1 MSLPSFKTLAE
12 NTTSE
17 IFKSI
22 NEKLSDREKQSI
34 INVFRR
40 HVEDELQLRKSTAEK
55 KFSEV
60 YQDRERLL
68 DELISIKREFSDYDK
83 YKAFYLVLND
93 EPLWGSSRNGEIT
106 KSVDFY
112 EGLEEG
118 IKYIKRPTQTIQHL
132 QDPNPK
138 EKVYQHRKDNN
149 QYE

>member
-17 IFKSI
+17 LFKSI

-40 HVEDELQLRKSTAEK
+40 HVDDVLEQRKSTAEK

-60 YQDRERLL
+60 YQDKERL
-68 DELISIKREFSDYDK
+68 EKEIKAIKYEFSDYDK

-93 EPLWGSSRNGEIT
+93 KPLWNSSFNGEIT
-106 KSVDFY
+106 KSRGFY
-112 EGLEEG
+112 EGLEEA

-138 EKVYQHRKDNN
+138 EKVYQHRKDN
-149 QYE
+149 ER

>member
-17 IFKSI
+17 LFKSI

-34 INVFRR
+34 TNVFRR
-40 HVEDELQLRKSTAEK
+40 HVDDVLERRKSTAEK

-60 YQDRERLL
+60 YQDKVRLEN
-68 DELISIKREFSDYDK
+68 ELISTKRKFSNYDK
-83 YKAFYLVLND
+83 YLAFYLVLND
-93 EPLWGSSRNGEIT
+93 EPLWNSTFNGEII

-112 EGLEEG
+112 EGLEEA
-118 IKYIKRPTQTIQHL
+118 IKYIKRPTKTIQHL

-138 EKVYQHRKDNN
+138 VKVYQHKKDNS

>member
-1 MSLPSFKTLAE
+1 MSLPNFKTLAE

-17 IFKSI
+17 LFKSI

-40 HVEDELQLRKSTAEK
+40 HIDDVIEQRKSTAEK

-60 YQDRERLL
+60 YQDKVRLEN
-68 DELISIKREFSDYDK
+68 ELISMKSEFSDYDK

-93 EPLWGSSRNGEIT
+93 EPLWSKTYNGEIT
-106 KSVDFY
+106 KSMDYY

>member
-17 IFKSI
+17 LFKSI

-40 HVEDELQLRKSTAEK
+40 HVDDELMLRKSTAEK

-60 YQDRERLL
+60 YQDKARLEN
-68 DELISIKREFSDYDK
+68 ELISMKREFSDYDK

-93 EPLWGSSRNGEIT
+93 EPLWSKAYNGEIT
-106 KSVDFY
+106 KSMDYY

-118 IKYIKRPTQTIQHL
+118 IKYIKRPNQTIQHL

-138 EKVYQHRKDNN
+138 EKVYQHRKDN
-149 QYE
+149 ER